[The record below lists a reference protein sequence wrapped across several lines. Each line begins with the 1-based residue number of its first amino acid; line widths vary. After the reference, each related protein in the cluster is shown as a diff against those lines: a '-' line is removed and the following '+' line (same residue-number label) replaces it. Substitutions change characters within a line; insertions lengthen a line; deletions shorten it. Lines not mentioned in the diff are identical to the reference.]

1 MEMVMRNMVQNMR
14 TLAVAATLAFG
25 VAGLASGATIDVSG
39 VNGTW
44 TGATAE
50 SAGSNVT
57 GQNTNRIS
65 WGQAR
70 SGNGQSGYG
79 FAGSAVGLFETGT
92 EFQIGTFTHY
102 NRPITTGTSIT
113 GANLGLAVSI
123 VLGGLNQAITASF
136 NFVHNETPNQGTNGV
151 CANGG
156 TPGTGINSSGCA
168 DRVTILDNSAS
179 QVPFELDG
187 VLYVLEIT
195 GFIADGQAFSE
206 FWTREN
212 ADNSAILLARFKE
225 VGRTT
230 SSGGG
235 GGGGTPSPVPLPGA
249 AWLILSALAAMVM
262 AGRKRQVA

>member
-1 MEMVMRNMVQNMR
+1 MRNMVQNIR
-14 TLAVAATLAFG
+14 TLAAAATLAFG
-25 VAGLASGATIDVSG
+25 MAGLASGATVDVSDI
-39 VNGTW
+39 NGTW

-50 SAGSNVT
+50 GKGSKVT
-57 GQNTNRIS
+57 GLNTNRIS
-65 WGQAR
+65 WGEAR
-70 SGNGQSGYG
+70 SSNGQSGYG
-79 FAGSAVGLFETGT
+79 FVGSDVSFFETGT

-136 NFVHNETPNQGTNGV
+136 NFVHNETPNKGVNGI
-151 CANGG
+151 CADGG
-156 TPGTGINSSGCA
+156 RTGTGRNANGCA

-179 QVPFELDG
+179 QVPFELNG

-195 GFIADGQAFSE
+195 GFITNGQAFTE

-212 ADNSAILLARFKE
+212 AENSAILLARFKE

-230 SSGGG
+230 SSVGGG
-235 GGGGTPSPVPLPGA
+235 GSGGGTPSPVPLPGA
-249 AWLILSALAAMVM
+249 AWLILSALAAMAMV
-262 AGRKRQVA
+262 GRKRQTA